1 MKEIL
6 ICKWPIESYRPEGVG
21 ESSKTRSSTKAVNHY
36 AVNGTYCTF
45 QTRQHMECFTLT
57 PKNLYLSV
65 RVRDSIDN
73 DESDRT
79 GRATNALECMI

>member
-36 AVNGTYCTF
+36 AVNGTYI
-45 QTRQHMECFTLT
+45 
-57 PKNLYLSV
+57 P
-65 RVRDSIDN
+65 
-73 DESDRT
+73 
-79 GRATNALECMI
+79 NASTHGMFYFNTQELIPVS